1 MPVVLG
7 NELRQRKQIAVF
19 LRELE
24 IIMGER
30 NKGSD
35 RPRVLV
41 LGASGLNGGAIV
53 TQLSEMGAVEVV
65 RGARDPRTV
74 ASWKD
79 QGKPAVL
86 IDLDDPQSFPAALE
100 GIDRLFLMTGYTIH
114 MVHQMKTI
122 TDAAVDA
129 GVSFIV
135 HLGVFGNGRSTD
147 PHFAW
152 HELVERYIEGS
163 GVAWCHLHPH
173 VFMENLLTVMR
184 PVDGALRWPMGDK
197 RVGWVASDDIAA
209 VAAKVLAEGP
219 ERHAGKNYYLST
231 DVLNGIEVARVLS
244 RATDRPIEALVMT
257 PDDLAFGVASGQVV
271 MPGNIEANYAASMLE
286 WARQTFDG
294 RMAYSAVT
302 TGTVATLLG
311 RPPIKLEAWA
321 RQHRSDIGA

>member
-1 MPVVLG
+1 
-7 NELRQRKQIAVF
+7 
-19 LRELE
+19 
-24 IIMGER
+24 MGER
-30 NKGSD
+30 DKGSD

-53 TQLSEMGAVEVV
+53 AQLGERGGVEVV

-74 ASWKD
+74 ANWKD
-79 QGKPAVL
+79 EDKAAVL

-184 PVDGALRWPMGDK
+184 PVGGALRWPMGDK

-231 DVLNGIEVARVLS
+231 DVLNGMEVAGVLS
-244 RATDRPIEALVMT
+244 RATDRPIQALVMT
-257 PDDLAFGVASGQVV
+257 PDDLAVGVASGQVV

-302 TGTVATLLG
+302 TDTVATLLG

-321 RQHRSDIGA
+321 QQHRSDLGT

>member
-1 MPVVLG
+1 
-7 NELRQRKQIAVF
+7 
-19 LRELE
+19 
-24 IIMGER
+24 MGER
-30 NKGSD
+30 DKGSD
-35 RPRVLV
+35 RPRILV

-53 TQLSEMGAVEVV
+53 AQLGERGDVEVV

-74 ASWKD
+74 ANWKD
-79 QGKPAVL
+79 EGKAAVL

-184 PVDGALRWPMGDK
+184 PVGGALRWPMGDK
-197 RVGWVASDDIAA
+197 PVGWVASDDIAA

-219 ERHAGKNYYLST
+219 ERHAAKNHYLST
-231 DVLNGIEVARVLS
+231 DVLNGTEVAGVLT
-244 RATDRPIEALVMT
+244 RATDRPIQAIVMT
-257 PDDLAFGVASGQVV
+257 PDDLAAGVASGQVV
-271 MPGNIEANYAASMLE
+271 MPGNVEANYAASMLE

-302 TGTVATLLG
+302 TDTVATLLG
-311 RPPIKLEAWA
+311 RPPINLEDWA
-321 RQHRSDIGA
+321 RQNRSDLGT

>member
-1 MPVVLG
+1 M
-7 NELRQRKQIAVF
+7 A
-19 LRELE
+19 
-24 IIMGER
+24 ER
-30 NKGSD
+30 DRGSD

-53 TQLSEMGAVEVV
+53 AQLGERGGVEVV
-65 RGARDPRTV
+65 RGARDPRIV

-79 QGKPAVL
+79 EGKAAVL
-86 IDLDDPQSFPAALE
+86 VDLDDPQSFPAALE
-100 GIDRLFLMTGYTIH
+100 GIDRLFLITCYTIH

-129 GVSFIV
+129 GVSFMV

-173 VFMENLLTVMR
+173 VFMENLLTFMR
-184 PVDGALRWPMGDK
+184 PARGALRWPMGE
-197 RVGWVASDDIAA
+197 RSVGWVASDDIAA

-231 DVLNGIEVARVLS
+231 DVLNGMEVAGVLG
-244 RATDRPIEALVMT
+244 RATDRPIQALVMT
-257 PDDLAFGVASGQVV
+257 PDDLAVGVASGQVV

-286 WARQTFDG
+286 WVRQTFDG

-302 TGTVATLLG
+302 TDTVATLLG
-311 RPPIKLEAWA
+311 RPPIELEAWA
-321 RQHRSDIGA
+321 RQHRSDLGT

>member
-1 MPVVLG
+1 MSEQG
-7 NELRQRKQIAVF
+7 ELAGRA
-19 LRELE
+19 
-24 IIMGER
+24 
-30 NKGSD
+30 
-35 RPRVLV
+35 RVLV

-53 TQLSEMGAVEVV
+53 AQLDKVGAIEAV

-74 ASWKD
+74 AGWKD
-79 QGKPAVL
+79 EGKPAVR
-86 IDLDDPQSFPAALE
+86 IDLDDPLSFPAALA
-100 GIDRLFLMTGYTIH
+100 GVDRLFLMTGYTIH

-152 HELVERYIEGS
+152 HEPVERYIEGS

-184 PVDGALRWPMGDK
+184 PVGGALRWPMGDK
-197 RVGWVASDDIAA
+197 RVGWVASNDIAA

-231 DVLNGIEVARVLS
+231 DVLNGTEVAEVLS
-244 RATDRPIEALVMT
+244 RRRTAGFRP
-257 PDDLAFGVASGQVV
+257 S
-271 MPGNIEANYAASMLE
+271 S
-286 WARQTFDG
+286 
-294 RMAYSAVT
+294 
-302 TGTVATLLG
+302 
-311 RPPIKLEAWA
+311 
-321 RQHRSDIGA
+321 

>member
-1 MPVVLG
+1 
-7 NELRQRKQIAVF
+7 
-19 LRELE
+19 
-24 IIMGER
+24 MGER
-30 NKGSD
+30 DKGSD
-35 RPRVLV
+35 RPRILV

-53 TQLSEMGAVEVV
+53 AQLGEMGGVEVV
-65 RGARDPRTV
+65 RGARDPQTV
-74 ASWKD
+74 ASWRD
-79 QGKPAVL
+79 EGKAAVL
-86 IDLDDPQSFPAALE
+86 IDLNDPQCFPAALE

>member
-1 MPVVLG
+1 MSEEQSKPEG
-7 NELRQRKQIAVF
+7 RA
-19 LRELE
+19 
-24 IIMGER
+24 
-30 NKGSD
+30 
-35 RPRVLV
+35 RVLV
-41 LGASGLNGGAIV
+41 LGASGLNGGALAALLDEVDAI
-53 TQLSEMGAVEVV
+53 EVV

-74 ASWKD
+74 AALKD
-79 QGKPAVL
+79 KGKTAVR
-86 IDLDDPQSFPAALE
+86 IDLDDPRRLPPAPA
-100 GIDRLFLMTGYTIH
+100 GGGRLFLMTGYTIH

-163 GVAWCHLHPH
+163 GVAWGHLHPH

-184 PVDGALRWPMGDK
+184 PVGGALRWPMGDK
-197 RVGWVASDDIAA
+197 PVGWVASGDIAA

-231 DVLNGIEVARVLS
+231 DVLNGMEVAGVLS
-244 RATDRPIEALVMT
+244 RATDRPIQALVMT
-257 PDDLAFGVASGQVV
+257 PDDLALGVASGQVV
-271 MPGNIEANYAASMLE
+271 MPGNIEANYAASMLV
-286 WARQTFDG
+286 WARQTFEG

-302 TGTVATLLG
+302 TDTVATLLG
-311 RPPIKLEAWA
+311 RPPIKLEDWA

>member
-1 MPVVLG
+1 
-7 NELRQRKQIAVF
+7 
-19 LRELE
+19 
-24 IIMGER
+24 MGER
-30 NKGSD
+30 DKRAD
-35 RPRVLV
+35 RARVLV
-41 LGASGLNGGAIV
+41 LGASGLNGGALV
-53 TQLSEMGAVEVV
+53 ALLDKMGTVEVV

-79 QGKPAVL
+79 EGKAAVR
-86 IDLDDPQSFPAALE
+86 IDLDDPLSFPAALD
-100 GIDRLFLMTGYTIH
+100 GVDRVFLMTGYTIH

-184 PVDGALRWPMGDK
+184 PVGGALRWPMGDK

-209 VAAKVLAEGP
+209 VAAKVLAEGS

-231 DVLNGIEVARVLS
+231 DVLNGTEVAGVLS
-244 RATDRPIEALVMT
+244 RATARPVRALVMT
-257 PDDLAFGVASGQVV
+257 PDDLAVGIASGQVV
-271 MPGNIEANYAASMLE
+271 MPGYVEANYAASMLE
-286 WARQTFDG
+286 WARQTCDG
-294 RMAYSAVT
+294 RMDYSAVT
-302 TGTVATLLG
+302 TDTVATLLG
-311 RPPIKLEAWA
+311 RPPISLEDWA
-321 RQHRSDIGA
+321 RQHRSDITV